1 MRPGE
6 TEPISHQ
13 IAKLQRTVRWLHV
26 ERIIML
32 AVIGGLL
39 AMGPAAQ
46 WWAVAKQPFAAGERG
61 ASWAVVRTF
70 AGLRQVFHVQPAI
83 DPTVVLEDEREAF
96 GEPQLGPNP
105 AQPLGGKT
113 LASAVHRTAR
123 NFNTVA
129 RARFSARLASRSA
142 AQSRHKGLNAA
153 RMSTAQPH
161 TAGIATLPTAM
172 SAARIAA
179 VPANAVRMAVIPA
192 HAARTHAVRHELA
205 SSKASKSQ
213 AATLAAEG
221 ARIGRD
227 LEKSLA
233 PLPVNQSFQAL
244 AMANLQDAGPLP
256 ATSNAVAALPVA
268 PAPILPDAV
277 QPAAAPSATVAQPGA
292 TTSPAIAAAPVNLKA
307 LGYSQ
312 AEDGSAQIVLSNG
325 NALMVV
331 NEGQEFLDRFRV
343 VSLSPEGVDVEDGLT
358 HQTIHLSF

>member
-1 MRPGE
+1 MIPGE

-13 IAKLQRTVRWLHV
+13 IAKLQRTVHWLHV

-39 AMGPAAQ
+39 AMGPAARLL
-46 WWAVAKQPFAAGERG
+46 ALARQPLASGERG
-61 ASWAVVRTF
+61 AHWAVVRTF

-96 GEPQLGPNP
+96 GQPELGPNP
-105 AQPLGGKT
+105 AKPLAGKT
-113 LASAVHRTAR
+113 LASAVHEAAR
-123 NFNTVA
+123 KLNTVA

-142 AQSRHKGLNAA
+142 ARSRHDRL
-153 RMSTAQPH
+153 
-161 TAGIATLPTAM
+161 

-179 VPANAVRMAVIPA
+179 VPVNAGRMAAAPV
-192 HAARTHAVRHELA
+192 HATRTYAVRHELA
-205 SSKASKSQ
+205 GAASKSR

-227 LEKSLA
+227 LERSVA

-244 AMANLQDAGPLP
+244 ALATLPDGGSLP
-256 ATSNAVAALPVA
+256 AASGAVAALPVA
-268 PAPILPDAV
+268 PAPILPDV
-277 QPAAAPSATVAQPGA
+277 VRPAASVAQPGA
-292 TTSPAIAAAPVNLKA
+292 APPTAVAPAPVTLKA
-307 LGYSQ
+307 LGYAQ

-325 NALMVV
+325 NALLVV

-343 VSLSPEGVDVEDGLT
+343 VSLSLEGVDIEDGLT
-358 HQTIHLSF
+358 HRTIHLDF